1 MFRTLPSDNNKHA
14 EDDNHHRHWRAT
26 KDWIK
31 TLYRKTRPGIKRRQ
45 MLINADVLGK
55 LTLMPKSATAK
66 RVLEIA
72 REAGVLRPRDL
83 DAHGIPRKY
92 LNLLYHQGLLDRVG
106 RGLYVLV
113 DAKPTENRTLAEV
126 CKRVPAGVICLLSA
140 LRFHDLTT
148 QMPFQVWLA
157 IDRKARLPKEPRLPI
172 QIVRFSGSALEDG
185 VEKHQIEGVM
195 AKVYNPAKTVADCFK
210 YRNKI
215 GLDVALEALR
225 DCRSQRKC
233 TNDELWHYAKICRV
247 ANVMKP
253 YLEATL

>member
-1 MFRTLPSDNNKHA
+1 MKPTVANK
-14 EDDNHHRHWRAT
+14 
-26 KDWIK
+26 
-31 TLYRKTRPGIKRRQ
+31 
-45 MLINADVLGK
+45 
-55 LTLMPKSATAK
+55 
-66 RVLEIA
+66 VLEIA

-92 LNLLYHQGLLDRVG
+92 LNILFHQGLLTRVG

-113 DAKPTENRTLAEV
+113 DAEATENRTLAEV

-140 LRFHDLTT
+140 LRLHELTT
-148 QMPFQVWLA
+148 QMPYQVWLA
-157 IDRKARLPKEPRLPI
+157 IHYKARHPKEPQLPMR
-172 QIVRFSGSALEDG
+172 IVRFSGAALEAG
-185 VEKHQIEGVM
+185 VEERQIEGVKV
-195 AKVYNPAKTVADCFK
+195 KVYNPAKTVADCFK

-233 TNDELWHYAKICRV
+233 TNDELWQYAKVCRV